1 MRTIVAALACLMCA
15 STVLAAAPT
24 TKPVDAKDAAAGQEE
39 FVVTPMRVQEFA
51 PRTYFHLTVQTSIAQ
66 IAPVVTEGMRRLHE
80 TMDDNR
86 IKPAGAPMLIYK
98 GVTQDVNKPFEL
110 QIGFPVAD

>member
-1 MRTIVAALACLMCA
+1 MHLERLNGKEHLVRTIVASLVCLFCA
-15 STVLAAAPT
+15 STVLAAPT

-39 FVVTPMRVQEFA
+39 FVTTPMRVQEFA

-80 TMDDNR
+80 TMEDNR
-86 IKPAGAPMLIYK
+86 IKPAGAPM
-98 GVTQDVNKPFEL
+98 
-110 QIGFPVAD
+110 